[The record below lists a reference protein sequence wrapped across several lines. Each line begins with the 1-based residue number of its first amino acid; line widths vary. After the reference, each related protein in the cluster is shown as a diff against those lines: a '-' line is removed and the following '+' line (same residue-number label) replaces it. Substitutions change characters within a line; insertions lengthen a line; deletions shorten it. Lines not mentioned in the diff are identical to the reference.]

1 MLYVH
6 VCAYVC
12 VLMIEC
18 MLVCVCMHV
27 HPCLC
32 AWLNVCIG
40 ACVWMCACHTWQLGP
55 GLEPAGRRPC
65 SAALSPPSAA
75 PQWAKWTTREG
86 KTINSFLPALI
97 MGELY
102 GLISPH
108 VGSGRQFGSDSNKPP
123 KGSANLH
130 PIHRPV
136 KAHQSRGR
144 AARARPHSMGAIAG
158 KGASF
163 HKAQKSKLAEAL
175 FFLFPFMPS
184 CTS

>member
-1 MLYVH
+1 MH
-6 VCAYVC
+6 ACMCVC
-12 VLMIEC
+12 VHACAC
-18 MLVCVCMHV
+18 MPVCL
-27 HPCLC
+27 CLC

-40 ACVWMCACHTWQLGP
+40 ACVWMCACHAWQPGP
-55 GLEPAGRRPC
+55 GLEPAGGRVC
-65 SAALSPPSAA
+65 NAALSPRSTAL
-75 PQWAKWTTREG
+75 QWPKWTTCEG
-86 KTINSFLPALI
+86 KTINSFLPAPI

-130 PIHRPV
+130 PIHHPV

-144 AARARPHSMGAIAG
+144 AARAQPHSMGAIAG

-163 HKAQKSKLAEAL
+163 HRAQKSKLAEAL